1 MGEKKKIDCYKRYN
15 IKNLILLFFTFS
27 SIGWIWEVMI
37 HIVEDGVFINRG
49 VLFGPWLPIYGTG
62 IVLLFLK
69 KYLDKPVI
77 MFLIIMLLTSLVEYF
92 TSWILEIYWDIR
104 WWDYTGYFL
113 NINGRICLEG
123 TIIFGIGGC
132 LAVYYIAP
140 ILSEY
145 YEKISNSILNLICII
160 LCGLFIFDMIYSF
173 KKPNT
178 GEGITDYEQW
188 SMETSIIKLI

>member
-92 TSWILEIYWDIR
+92 TSWILEIYWDIQ
-104 WWDYTGYFL
+104 
-113 NINGRICLEG
+113 IGRASCRER
-123 TIIFGIGGC
+123 
-132 LAVYYIAP
+132 V
-140 ILSEY
+140 
-145 YEKISNSILNLICII
+145 
-160 LCGLFIFDMIYSF
+160 
-173 KKPNT
+173 
-178 GEGITDYEQW
+178 
-188 SMETSIIKLI
+188 